1 MANLLVPGGLVGW
14 NFSIFF
20 FFFFNASCLQ
30 LLYLNDW
37 QELTSLFRE
46 VTLEWPLSVIHRFG

>member
-14 NFSIFF
+14 NFSIF